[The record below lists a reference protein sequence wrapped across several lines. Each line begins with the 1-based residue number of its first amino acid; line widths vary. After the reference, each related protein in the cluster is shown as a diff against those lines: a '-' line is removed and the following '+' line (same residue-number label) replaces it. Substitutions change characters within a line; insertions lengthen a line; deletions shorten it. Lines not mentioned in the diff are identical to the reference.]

1 MPKIKVGRTELVW
14 PGKYDE
20 EEPDRERKTGVET

>member
-20 EEPDRERKTGVET
+20 EGLDRESKRGVET